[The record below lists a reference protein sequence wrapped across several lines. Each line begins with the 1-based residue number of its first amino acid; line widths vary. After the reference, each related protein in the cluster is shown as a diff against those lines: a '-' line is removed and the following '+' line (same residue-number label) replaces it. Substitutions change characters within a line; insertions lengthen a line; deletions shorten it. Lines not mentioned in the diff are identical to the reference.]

1 MFGSL
6 FKGWLGEKVTQFGLW
21 HQLNDQTYRRFHDVI
36 VPARNGT
43 TQIDHLLVSCYGIF
57 VVETKNYNGWIFG
70 DEHAAQ
76 WTVSQF
82 GKKFREIRTG
92 SGR

>member
-1 MFGSL
+1 M
-6 FKGWLGEKVTQFGLW
+6 
-21 HQLNDQTYRRFHDVI
+21 NDAVYRRFHDVI

-43 TQIDHLLVSCYGIF
+43 TQIDHVLVSCYGIF

-76 WTVSQF
+76 WTVSHF
-82 GKKFREIRTG
+82 GPNAGKTFLGCKGFPRCRFVR
-92 SGR
+92 SS